1 MQKNEPYTSYQKKK
15 RKAHTGLNHFSMRKF
30 FYTYTTPP
38 VSKCYFY
45 QRPSMLYAVAKMN
58 SGSQVYLDAQIK

>member
-1 MQKNEPYTSYQKKK
+1 MQKNEPYTSYQKKEK
-15 RKAHTGLNHFSMRKF
+15 HTLVWTTSQWEKF

-38 VSKCYFY
+38 VPKCYFY